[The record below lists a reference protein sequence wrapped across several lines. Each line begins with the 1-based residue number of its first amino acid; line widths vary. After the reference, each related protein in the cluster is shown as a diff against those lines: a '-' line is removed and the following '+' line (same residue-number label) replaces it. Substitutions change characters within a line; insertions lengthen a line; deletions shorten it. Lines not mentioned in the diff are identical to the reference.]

1 MKRWTTGLLVHLGRP
16 EWALP
21 GALGFRL
28 EVGIRDGL
36 GLRLD
41 LGLGL
46 WFCLLLLL
54 QEDLVVQK
62 LELSRVP
69 VD

>member
-1 MKRWTTGLLVHLGRP
+1 MERRTTGLQVHLGRP
-16 EWALP
+16 EWTLS
-21 GALGFRL
+21 GSLDLRL
-28 EVGIRDGL
+28 DVGMRDGL

-41 LGLGL
+41 LG
-46 WFCLLLLL
+46 FALLLLL

-62 LELSRVP
+62 LELSWVP

>member
-1 MKRWTTGLLVHLGRP
+1 MTGLQVQLGRP
-16 EWALP
+16 EWTLS
-21 GALGFRL
+21 GALDLRL
-28 EVGIRDGL
+28 DVGMRDGL

-46 WFCLLLLL
+46 RFSLLLLL

-62 LELSRVP
+62 LELSWVP